1 MKFFLDT
8 ANVDEIREANDL
20 GVLDGVTTNP
30 SLVAKEGREH
40 HELLREI
47 CSIVDGP
54 VSAEVLSLEKE
65 GMIEEARTLSS
76 IHPNIVVKLPTI
88 PEGLKACKTLTAEG
102 IRTNLTLV
110 FNPAQA
116 LMCAKAG
123 ATYVSPFLGR
133 LDDIQHDGMDL
144 LAKLVT
150 IMRNYG
156 FETQVLAASIRH
168 PLHVVQA
175 AMLGADVITIPHKV
189 IMQIIKHPL
198 TDIGIEKFLADARK
212 AQETLDTGSSS

>member
-20 GVLDGVTTNP
+20 GILDGVTTNP

-40 HELLREI
+40 HDLLKEI
-47 CSIVDGP
+47 CGVVDGP
-54 VSAEVLSLEKE
+54 VSAEVLSLDKD
-65 GMIEEARTLSS
+65 GMIEEARILSA
-76 IHPNIVVKLPTI
+76 IHKNIVVKLPTI
-88 PEGLKACKTLTAEG
+88 PDGLKACKAVTAEG
-102 IRTNLTLV
+102 IRTNMTLI
-110 FNPAQA
+110 FNPSQG

-123 ATYVSPFLGR
+123 ATFVSPFLGR
-133 LDDIQHDGMDL
+133 LDDIQHEGMDL
-144 LAKLVT
+144 IAQLVT
-150 IMRNYG
+150 IMGNYG

-175 AMLGADVITIPHKV
+175 AMIGAHIITIPHKV

-212 AQETLDTGSSS
+212 AQEALDAGDA

>member
-102 IRTNLTLV
+102 IKTNLTLV

-133 LDDIQHDGMDL
+133 LDDIQHEGMDL
-144 LAKLVT
+144 IAKLVT

-212 AQETLDTGSSS
+212 A

>member
-212 AQETLDTGSSS
+212 AQEALDTGSSS

>member
-20 GVLDGVTTNP
+20 GVLDGITTNP

-40 HELLREI
+40 HDLLREI

-54 VSAEVLSLEKE
+54 VSAEVLSMDKE
-65 GMIEEARTLSS
+65 GMIAEAHTLAG

-88 PEGLKACKTLTAEG
+88 AEGLKACKAVTAEG
-102 IRTNLTLV
+102 IKTNMTLV
-110 FNPAQA
+110 FNPVQG

-123 ATYVSPFLGR
+123 ATYISPFLGR

-144 LAKLVT
+144 IEQLVT
-150 IMRNYG
+150 IRDNYD

-168 PLHVVQA
+168 PMHVVQA
-175 AMLGADVITIPHKV
+175 AMLGADIVTIPHKV

-198 TDIGIEKFLADARK
+198 TDIGIEKFLSDARK
-212 AQETLDTGSSS
+212 AQE

>member
-8 ANVDEIREANDL
+8 ANVDEIRDANDL
-20 GVLDGVTTNP
+20 GILDGVTTNP

-40 HELLREI
+40 HELLKEI
-47 CSIVDGP
+47 CGIVDGP
-54 VSAEVLSLEKE
+54 VSAEVLSLEKD
-65 GMIEEARTLSS
+65 GMLEEARVLSA
-76 IHPNIVVKLPTI
+76 IHENIVVKLPTI
-88 PEGLKACKTLTAEG
+88 PDGLKACKAATAEG
-102 IRTNLTLV
+102 IRTNMTLI
-110 FNPAQA
+110 FNPAQG

-123 ATYVSPFLGR
+123 ATFISPFLGR

-144 LAKLVT
+144 VAQLVT
-150 IMRNYG
+150 IMRNYD

-168 PLHVVQA
+168 PLHVAEA
-175 AMLGADVITIPHKV
+175 AMLGADIITIPYKV

-212 AQETLDTGSSS
+212 AQEALEAGGS